1 MSRTQES
8 TSSSLILRKIPNFL
22 PMACMCIRMS
32 EYDPSQNKGTQTN
45 LCQDLALAH
54 LKAATVPEASSQR
67 FIICAGQVSSQ
78 QISDVMRKSLP
89 EVAERTPV
97 GAPGGNPLSDGAYD
111 CSSEKAKSVLGIKF
125 KSLEETFI
133 DLGRQLLELE
143 DKEKA

>member
-1 MSRTQES
+1 
-8 TSSSLILRKIPNFL
+8 
-22 PMACMCIRMS
+22 MS
-32 EYDPSQNKGTQTN
+32 EYESFRQNSQTDAN

-54 LKAATVPEASSQR
+54 LKAATVPEASGQR

-78 QISDVMRKSLP
+78 QISDVLRKSLP
-89 EVAERTPV
+89 EVDARTPIGV
-97 GAPGGNPLSDGAYD
+97 PGGNPLPEGAYD

-143 DKEKA
+143 SKEKA